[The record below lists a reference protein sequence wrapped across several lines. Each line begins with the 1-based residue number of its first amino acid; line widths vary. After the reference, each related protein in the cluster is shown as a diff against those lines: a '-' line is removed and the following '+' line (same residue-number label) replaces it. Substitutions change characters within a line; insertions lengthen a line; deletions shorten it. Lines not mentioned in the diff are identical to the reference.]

1 MPLKNM
7 HGPTCLRSAGF
18 PPAHGMAYDPQQ
30 AQQAALP
37 ASSTT
42 ASSVPAGGA
51 GEGGPGGA
59 AGGPRRQLNHEAGP
73 LQEFLRLHAAFNGNR
88 AASIRVR
95 GPAGC
100 PACPAAFLLPG
111 MRWHARWAGL

>member
-1 MPLKNM
+1 M
-7 HGPTCLRSAGF
+7 HAAQKHARSHLSAVCRLPT
-18 PPAHGMAYDPQQ
+18 
-30 AQQAALP
+30 
-37 ASSTT
+37 
-42 ASSVPAGGA
+42 
-51 GEGGPGGA
+51 
-59 AGGPRRQLNHEAGP
+59 GPRRQLNHEAGP